1 VLLHSRVRALQE
13 GPAIREAI
21 KSVIAFSV
29 STVSAR
35 VLPCSSAL
43 LRSLAEKE
51 AELLQSFREGVFGR
65 HYVRE
70 RTIERTKVNAVEK
83 NYPPRKREQWV
94 SIGDIERERTDEGCC
109 RAL

>member
-1 VLLHSRVRALQE
+1 
-13 GPAIREAI
+13 
-21 KSVIAFSV
+21 VIAFSV

-70 RTIERTKVNAVEK
+70 RTIERTKVDAVEK
-83 NYPPRKREQWV
+83 NYPPVSESNGYQLGILSAREPTRGV
-94 SIGDIERERTDEGCC
+94 AEHFDDDSAGVRM
-109 RAL
+109 